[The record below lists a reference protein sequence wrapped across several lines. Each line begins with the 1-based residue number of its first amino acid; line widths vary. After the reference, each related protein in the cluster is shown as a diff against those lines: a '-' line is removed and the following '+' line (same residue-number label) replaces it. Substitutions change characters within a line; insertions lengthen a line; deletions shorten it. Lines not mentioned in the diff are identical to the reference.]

1 MDISDLKNWLG
12 AIALIIS
19 LGGIVY
25 AWLTS
30 RSKDNSSRLDDHGKK
45 LSDHEKRLT
54 SVEHEQKHAPSKD
67 DVMDLKLEISN
78 LNGTVGRISENLK
91 NMNNTVTRI
100 DEYLMKG
107 EK

>member
-12 AIALIIS
+12 AFALIIS
-19 LGGIVY
+19 LGGIFY
-25 AWLTS
+25 AWITS
-30 RSKDNSSRLDDHGKK
+30 RSKDNSSRLDEHEARLNG
-45 LSDHEKRLT
+45 HEKRLT

-67 DVMDLKLEISN
+67 DFMDLKLEISN
-78 LNGTVGRISENLK
+78 LNGSVGRISENVK
-91 NMNNTVTRI
+91 NMNNTVIRI